1 MLLACAVLKNDP
13 VSTQMFALKEVERT
27 SSSVEECEMIRRE
40 AAILASISHPRVPH
54 VAEFVETDEHLYLL
68 IPAYMGGDLLDK
80 LLSTPGNFFDEQTAI
95 KVIRSFLGGGA
106 RIHACSHL
114 PSWPMEPELVIAP
127 LLEHSS
133 TQPHPIHS

>member
-1 MLLACAVLKNDP
+1 
-13 VSTQMFALKEVERT
+13 
-27 SSSVEECEMIRRE
+27 MIRSE

-54 VAEFVETDEHLYLL
+54 VAEFVETDKHLYLL

-106 RIHACSHL
+106 RIHARSHL